1 MKVVLLQDVEKL
13 GQAGDIV
20 DVKMGYGRNY
30 LLPGGLALE
39 GTKENIANAEK
50 AKEERAAQLEAEKAA
65 AEELAA
71 QINDITL
78 NISKKASP
86 EGTLFGSVTNKE
98 VAQALKDQKGIAIDK
113 RKINLQDPIRNI
125 GSFTIPVKVYAGV
138 EGQLTVKVEAE

>member
-13 GQAGDIV
+13 GNAGDIV

-30 LLPGGLALE
+30 LIPSGLALE

-65 AEELAA
+65 AEDLAA

-78 NISKKASP
+78 NISKKSSP
-86 EGTLFGSVTNKE
+86 EGTLFGSVTNKD
-98 VAQALKDQKGIAIDK
+98 VAEALKDQKDIAIDK
-113 RKINLQDPIRNI
+113 RKIVLVDPIRNI
-125 GSFTIPVKVYAGV
+125 GSFTIPVKVYTGI